1 MAFWK
6 KQCVLIFTRSPM
18 SETEKVRRQRAQIKS
33 DDEFARDYLHQLL
46 CFIVFALWIES
57 ITIVWSERS
66 NIEIKSDEIFLG
78 GQSHVDTSYISLRTQ
93 SFWSLRKTLI
103 SSMISIKSKQRNAV
117 AQIKQIRRVNG
128 NICQHTWSIYW
139 IEHGQHLLFETLF
152 AVIDNDIVLQ
162 ECLGVT
168 LDFDFCTQWDSQ
180 LSLLETFIATIN
192 GKSAI

>member
-1 MAFWK
+1 MFG
-6 KQCVLIFTRSPM
+6 
-18 SETEKVRRQRAQIKS
+18 E
-33 DDEFARDYLHQLL
+33 
-46 CFIVFALWIES
+46 
-57 ITIVWSERS
+57 
-66 NIEIKSDEIFLG
+66 
-78 GQSHVDTSYISLRTQ
+78 QSHVDTSYISLRTQ
-93 SFWSLRKTLI
+93 SFWALTKTLI

-168 LDFDFCTQWDSQ
+168 LDFDFCTKWDSQ

-192 GKSAI
+192 GRTPLPAQISASNFHDLVHRVISNFSVRFEPNLKSHLSAGWFDNVYFRDWANTDITQEIQEFQKDI